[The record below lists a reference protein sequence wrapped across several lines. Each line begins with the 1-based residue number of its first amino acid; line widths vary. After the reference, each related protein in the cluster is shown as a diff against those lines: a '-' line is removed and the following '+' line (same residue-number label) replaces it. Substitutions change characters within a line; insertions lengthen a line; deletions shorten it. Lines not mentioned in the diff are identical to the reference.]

1 MASKRC
7 LCSTDTSDQRCVRC
21 NCIPIVHFLKLLTVS
36 TCKCV
41 SAIKKIKINNNN
53 NNKPLDFL
61 GNPKISINQTS
72 NRRVSNIINSQKY

>member
-7 LCSTDTSDQRCVRC
+7 LCSTDTSDQRRVRC

-36 TCKCV
+36 TY
-41 SAIKKIKINNNN
+41 
-53 NNKPLDFL
+53 FL

-72 NRRVSNIINSQKY
+72 NRRMKQYNRKSESDQDMHTKKQRNRKR